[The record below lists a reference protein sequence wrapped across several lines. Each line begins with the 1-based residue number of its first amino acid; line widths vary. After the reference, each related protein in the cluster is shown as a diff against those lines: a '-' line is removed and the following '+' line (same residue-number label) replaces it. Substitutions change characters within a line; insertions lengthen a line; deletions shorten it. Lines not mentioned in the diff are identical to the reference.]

1 MNNYLFFGQWIISE
15 FVLPEINSITDNA
28 GLANPILLKYGKVPL
43 SLEKPATEEKP
54 FSTFNENEFLYQIP
68 EIAKYYIRKG
78 NEIIIEPISEN
89 ETEVLLF
96 FYSNALAAV
105 LYQRNLI
112 PFHASG
118 VKINDKQIVLFPA
131 PSRTGK
137 STTAIFLEK
146 KGYPIFSDDTV
157 LLEVKDGKCYATPS
171 YPIMRLWQN
180 SIEESEQYE
189 TEDGYE
195 LRPGMN
201 KFGISFGDKYSTDK
215 MEVAALV
222 FLNNRTEEL
231 KIESLKSKNVFLY
244 LGNNV
249 YRKQWIIGMKKQITQ
264 FQLVSAISQKV
275 PAFIANRPKGEDTF
289 QSFSNAI
296 EQEIIA
302 PLNGN
307 K

>member
-1 MNNYLFFGQWIISE
+1 MNNYILFGQWFIAE
-15 FVLPEINSITDNA
+15 FELPEINSITDIL
-28 GLANPILLKYGKVPL
+28 GLSNPIRLKYGIVPS
-43 SLEKPATEEKP
+43 SLEKPAMVEKP

-68 EIAKYYIRKG
+68 KVGKYYIRNG
-78 NEIIIEPISEN
+78 NEIIIEPISKN
-89 ETEVLLF
+89 ITEVLLF
-96 FYSNALAAV
+96 FYSNALAVV

-118 VKINDKQIVLFPA
+118 VKINERQIVLFPA

-137 STTAIFLEK
+137 STTALFLDK

-157 LLEVKDGKCYATPS
+157 LLEVKNGKCYATPS

-180 SIEESEQYE
+180 SIKESEQYE
-189 TEDGYE
+189 IEDGYE

-201 KFGISFGDKYSTDK
+201 KFGISLVNNFSIEK
-215 MEVAALV
+215 MEVAVLV
-222 FLNNRTEEL
+222 FLNNRTEQF
-231 KIESLKSKNVFLY
+231 KIESLDAKHVFKH

-249 YRKQWIIGMKKQITQ
+249 YRKQWIIGMKKQIPH
-264 FQLVSAISQKV
+264 FQLLSAISQNV
-275 PAFIANRPKGEDTF
+275 PAFIAKRPKGEDTF

-296 EQEIIA
+296 EQEIIV
-302 PLNGN
+302 PLNEN